1 MNRTML
7 NRFQLMHDTVIS
19 ASLTLWTEPEIRT
32 ADSIERIRKQSTA
45 DKFELHAKGIPK
57 SPHVDF
63 LAVCRHALV
72 WVDTAFGQLTGDH
85 VSGKCVHLGEFP
97 QHTNDRFLGIE
108 PLRVEHITEC
118 RRQLSFV
125 ESHDRKCCELS
136 SDVHCTMLRPV
147 IRRQRGSSP
156 PVPGHSRNYARH
168 VATMRQE
175 GDRSVNQVPR
185 CP

>member
-19 ASLTLWTEPEIRT
+19 ASLTRWTEPEIRT
-32 ADSIERIRKQSTA
+32 ADSIERIGKQSIA

-57 SPHVDF
+57 SSHVDF
-63 LAVCRHALV
+63 LAVGRYALV
-72 WVDTAFGQLTGDH
+72 WVDTVFGHLPGDH
-85 VSGKCVHLGEFP
+85 VSGECVHPREFP
-97 QHTNDRFLGIE
+97 QHANDRFLGIE
-108 PLRVEHITEC
+108 PFRVEHIAEC

-125 ESHDRKCCELS
+125 ESHDRKCGEVS
-136 SDVHCTMLRPV
+136 RGVHGTMLRLA
-147 IRRQRGSSP
+147 IRRQRSSSP